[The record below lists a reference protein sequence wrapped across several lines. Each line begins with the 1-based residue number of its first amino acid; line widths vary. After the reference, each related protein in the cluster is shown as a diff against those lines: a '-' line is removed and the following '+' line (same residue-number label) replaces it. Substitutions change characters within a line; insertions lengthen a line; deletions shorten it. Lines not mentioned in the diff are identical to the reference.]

1 MAFIRTKTIKGKEYA
16 YLVKNKWTRKGP
28 RQSGSKY
35 LGPVTKVIE
44 PVEHELERFDSF
56 DEYVL
61 DRHKTE
67 LEDFFDKAEPKV
79 ILNEI
84 IAYDLKLLGFKDYFG
99 KKGSKKDSL
108 ILGDC
113 VVDLNNLKVTSLSDG
128 KPCVISM
135 NGDFFCDYTVRKI
148 YNFLEFGNELD
159 IAKKLAKTFIS
170 AGIPIEDR
178 IFVLFFKRNFKDGK
192 LKIG

>member
-1 MAFIRTKTIKGKEYA
+1 MSFIRTKKIKGKEYA

-35 LGPVTKVIE
+35 LGPVVKLAELPENPLEIE
-44 PVEHELERFDSF
+44 FE
-56 DEYVL
+56 EYVL
-61 DRHKTE
+61 EKYKVE
-67 LEDFFDKAEPKV
+67 LEEFFDKNEPRK

-84 IAYDLKLLGFKDYFG
+84 IAYDLKKFGFKDYFG

-108 ILGDC
+108 ILDDC
-113 VVDLNNLKVTSLSDG
+113 VVDLNNLKVTSLKDEN
-128 KPCVISM
+128 PCVISL
-135 NGDFFCDYTVRKI
+135 NGDFLCDYTIRKI

-170 AGIPIEDR
+170 AGIPIDDQ
-178 IFVLFFKRNFKDGK
+178 IFVMFFKKNFKDGK
-192 LKIG
+192 LKIM